1 LAAGTR
7 RLLQEKMRMGLAK
20 KSFEPM
26 AACPLHGIRVI
37 DLSRLVA
44 GNAVTS
50 QLADFGAEVLKIEDP
65 VKGDPLRAWQTDGV
79 SVHWKLYARNKKS
92 VALNLRDKR
101 AADVLRDLIASSE
114 VLVENFRPGTLEKM
128 GLAPAELH
136 ERNPRLIIVRV
147 SGWGQDGPYRDR
159 PGFGTLVESVSG
171 YASRTGFGDREPVL
185 PPTALAD
192 MVAGLYGAFAVM
204 VALRQVEVD
213 GGKGQVIDLPLLDP
227 LFSFI
232 ATEAPIF
239 NLTGQI
245 RPRTGS
251 RSETTS
257 PRNVFRT
264 KDGRYIGIS
273 ASIQAMSERLFRAI
287 GREDMITDPR
297 FRNNTERLKHV
308 EETEAPIVAFI
319 AARTLDENMT
329 AFAAAEVTAAPVYDI
344 DQFLADPHVQQRE
357 IVVDV
362 PDAQLGSVTMHNI
375 IPRLSDTPGHLRIPA
390 PEIGEHTA
398 EILSQ
403 FGINH
408 ATLEAWAKDGAI
420 RLGA

>member
-1 LAAGTR
+1 MSLPR
-7 RLLQEKMRMGLAK
+7 R
-20 KSFEPM
+20 SFERT
-26 AACPLHGIRVI
+26 AACPLDGIRVI

-44 GNAVTS
+44 GNAVSS

-65 VKGDPLRAWQTDGV
+65 IKGDPLRAWQTNGV

-92 VALNLRDKR
+92 VALSPRDPRGKE
-101 AADVLRDLIASSE
+101 LLLDLIASSE
-114 VLVENFRPGTLEKM
+114 VLIENFRPGTLEKM
-128 GLAPAELH
+128 GLGPAVLH
-136 ERNPRLIIVRV
+136 ARNPQLVVVRV

-159 PGFGTLVESVSG
+159 PGFGTLVESMSG
-171 YASRTGFGDREPVL
+171 YAARTGFADREPVL

-204 VALRQVEVD
+204 VALRQVEVE
-213 GGKGQVIDLPLLDP
+213 GGAGQVIDLPLLDP

-232 ATEAPIF
+232 ATEAPIY

-273 ASIQAMSERLFRAI
+273 ASIQAMAERLFRAI
-287 GREDMITDPR
+287 GRADMISDPR
-297 FRNNTERLKHV
+297 FRTNTDRVRHA
-308 EETEAPIVAFI
+308 EECEAPIAEFI
-319 AARTLDENMT
+319 AARTLDENMK

-344 DQFLADPHVQQRE
+344 DQFLGDAHVIERE

-362 PDAQLGSVTMHNI
+362 PDEETDSIMMHNI
-375 IPRLSDTPGHLRIPA
+375 IPRLSDTPGRLRRPA
-390 PEIGEHTA
+390 PRLGEHTA
-398 EILSQ
+398 EIFGQ
-403 FGINH
+403 FGIDD
-408 ATLEAWAKDGAI
+408 ATLEALAGDSVIG
-420 RLGA
+420 LGDHQK

>member
-1 LAAGTR
+1 MSLP
-7 RLLQEKMRMGLAK
+7 E
-20 KSFEPM
+20 KSFDPTAE
-26 AACPLHGIRVI
+26 CPLDGIRVV

-44 GNAVTS
+44 GNAVSS

-65 VKGDPLRAWQTDGV
+65 QKGDPLRAWQTQGI

-92 VALNLRDKR
+92 VALSLREPR
-101 AADVLRDLIASSE
+101 GRELLLDLAASSE
-114 VLVENFRPGTLEKM
+114 VLIENFRPGTLEKM
-128 GLAPAELH
+128 ELGPALLH
-136 ERNPRLIIVRV
+136 ARNPRLVIVRV

-159 PGFGTLVESVSG
+159 PGFGTLVESLSG
-171 YASRTGFGDREPVL
+171 YAARTGFADREPVL

-204 VALRQVEVD
+204 VALRRVELA
-213 GGKGQVIDLPLLDP
+213 GGEGQVIDLPLLDP

-232 ATEAPIF
+232 ATEAPIYQ
-239 NLTGQI
+239 LTGQI

-287 GREDMITDPR
+287 GRDDMITDPR
-297 FRNNTERLKHV
+297 FRTNTDRVRHAAEC
-308 EETEAPIVAFI
+308 EAPIVAFI
-319 AARTLDENMT
+319 AVRTLDENMA

-344 DQFLADPHVQQRE
+344 DQFLADPHVLERE
-357 IVVDV
+357 IAVDV
-362 PDAQLGSVTMHNI
+362 PDDQTGRIAMHNI
-375 IPRLSDTPGHLRIPA
+375 IPRLSDTPGRLRQPA
-390 PEIGEHTA
+390 PRLGEHTA
-398 EILSQ
+398 EILGQ
-403 FGINH
+403 FGIEP
-408 ATLEAWAKDGAI
+408 ATLDKLARDGVIGLAE
-420 RLGA
+420 